1 MYHDNLT
8 VEGASLFRE
17 LYRPHTFPIKLRF
30 ELHGLS
36 FPVFCEDLKGSL
48 LGPDC
53 LYKRFFIEAVI
64 LTFTITF
71 TIYTQ
76 DRRAC
81 RICIRVVRPMFSR
94 LQQMPAQKIVIEDR
108 RNAYRPICVANSYNY
123 IVGRNLP
130 RHRNCG
136 RCNSLPSTGP
146 IRCISA
152 CNMSILAF
160 CFLSFVLTWKSCLIA
175 LRNVSDEAMSLK

>member
-53 LYKRFFIEAVI
+53 LYKRFFYRSSDINVYNHFHN
-64 LTFTITF
+64 L
-71 TIYTQ
+71 YT
-76 DRRAC
+76 R
-81 RICIRVVRPMFSR
+81 
-94 LQQMPAQKIVIEDR
+94 
-108 RNAYRPICVANSYNY
+108 
-123 IVGRNLP
+123 
-130 RHRNCG
+130 
-136 RCNSLPSTGP
+136 
-146 IRCISA
+146 
-152 CNMSILAF
+152 
-160 CFLSFVLTWKSCLIA
+160 
-175 LRNVSDEAMSLK
+175 